1 MNVDVCLDVCMYRMY
16 VSYISYVS
24 NGFVAYEYDEC
35 DRFSGRLPTNSSAV
49 WRQDYSDKINGMSH
63 KCPIKLLQYKI
74 AIDAAKLFNV
84 Y

>member
-1 MNVDVCLDVCMYRMY
+1 MLLACLFLDNINVCKY
-16 VSYISYVS
+16 VGVH
-24 NGFVAYEYDEC
+24 NVFVAYEYDEC

-74 AIDAAKLFNV
+74 AIDAANFNV